1 MDVVLELLGIGAVT
15 ALAWV
20 TPRFARPTVPF
31 GVRVPPGRVDDPVVH
46 AVRRRYSLLV
56 IVAGVAVAVAVT
68 VLAGRAP
75 ASVGIGATA
84 AIDVGAFLLAS
95 RAVRAAKRAGDWY
108 GGVRQAV
115 TADTTLRT
123 DPVRLP
129 WVWVAV
135 TLAVVV
141 ASGAVGIV
149 RFPTLPATLGTLRQA
164 GVDAATRVPTT
175 VATAFA
181 PVFLQLGFTVLLL
194 LVTAGALRSRPELD
208 AADPAG
214 SARRYRRYLR
224 ATSRALLATG
234 IASNIGLALLALQL
248 WELVAPGPLMTVAVA
263 VPGTLVGIG
272 WIVLWVRFGTSGN
285 RLPAEPGEDVPSRY
299 VQRDDDRFWYLAGTM
314 YANRADRAVLVPRRV
329 GMGWTFNAA
338 HPVTWIVVAA
348 LVAIAV
354 LAATGVI
361 HLPSRG

>member
-1 MDVVLELLGIGAVT
+1 MDVVLELFGIGAVT
-15 ALAWV
+15 ALFWV

-31 GVRVPPGRVDDPVVH
+31 GVRVPPGRVDDPEVH
-46 AVRRRYSLLV
+46 AARRRFAMLV
-56 IVAGVAVAVAVT
+56 LIAGAAAAIGCAA
-68 VLAGRAP
+68 LAGRLP
-75 ASVGIGATA
+75 IGAGVGAVA
-84 AIDVGAFLLAS
+84 AVDLGAFLLAS
-95 RAVRAAKRAGDWY
+95 RTVRTAKRAGDWY

-129 WVWVAV
+129 RVWAAM

-141 ASGAVGIV
+141 ATGVVGIV
-149 RFPTLPATLGTLRQA
+149 RFPALPTTLGTLRQA
-164 GVDAATRVPTT
+164 GVDAGTRMPTT

-181 PVFLQLGFTVLLL
+181 PVFLQLGLTLLML
-194 LVTAGALRSRPELD
+194 LGTAGALRSRPELD
-208 AADPAG
+208 AADPTG
-214 SARRYRRYLR
+214 SARRYRRYLQ
-224 ATSRALLATG
+224 ATSRALLATSV
-234 IASNIGLALLALQL
+234 ASNITFAVLALQL
-248 WELVAPGPLMTVAVA
+248 WELLTPAPLVTVAVA
-263 VPGTLVGIG
+263 APIALIGIG
-272 WIVLWVRFGTSGN
+272 WIAVWARFGTSGS
-285 RLPAEPGEDVPSRY
+285 RLPAEPGEDAPSRF

-329 GMGWTFNAA
+329 GMGWTLNAA

-361 HLPSRG
+361 YLPGRS